1 MMKVECNTKR
11 KHQRTLRENA
21 GLNDEQEQSQQP
33 PGKPQK
39 KIHTS
44 FQEAAALTSL
54 TTRKLPPARNS
65 KGTGLS

>member
-1 MMKVECNTKR
+1 MMEVEHNTKR

-33 PGKPQK
+33 PGKPHK
-39 KIHTS
+39 KIHTA
-44 FQEAAALTSL
+44 FQKAAALTSL
-54 TTRKLPPARNS
+54 TTRKLPPARDS